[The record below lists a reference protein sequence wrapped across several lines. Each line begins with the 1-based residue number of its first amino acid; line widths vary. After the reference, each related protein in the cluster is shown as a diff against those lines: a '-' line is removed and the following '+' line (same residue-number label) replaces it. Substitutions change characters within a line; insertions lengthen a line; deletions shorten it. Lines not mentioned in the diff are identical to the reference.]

1 MTAILVLVVAAL
13 GPPAAPDL
21 VALPAAPQVEGVV
34 AGAPKE
40 LRPLEAALGDSL
52 GRQGLGLALT
62 RADRITAD
70 EVTRV
75 VGRAEHVV
83 ARFRLDL
90 TSLPLAKLYLL
101 DGERRRVYVR
111 WLSLPRGLDPVA
123 VELIRFVV
131 ESSVEAIRAGRDIG
145 VSREE
150 YDRSLK
156 APAGPLA
163 PSALGPP
170 ASPPLRPPAVELVA
184 AIKYESTLM
193 ARGHYQQ
200 GPGISLGARLP
211 HLWIGADLL
220 ARLPM
225 TIVGDTADARIWAG
239 AMRVTGAIPLISS
252 RLASLAAGLG
262 AGIDVSQIRP
272 GASRADLTATP
283 SFWATSPFLR
293 LFTAVERDFGRLSVA
308 AVIGVDIDLLGERY
322 VVAEASGKQE
332 VFVPG
337 RARPLAA
344 ILLGARR

>member
-13 GPPAAPDL
+13 GPPAASDL
-21 VALPAAPQVEGVV
+21 DASPRASRVEGVV

-40 LRPLEAALGDSL
+40 VGALEAALGDSL
-52 GRQGLGLALT
+52 ARQGLDLVVT
-62 RADRITAD
+62 TADKIGAD
-70 EVTRV
+70 EVTRST
-75 VGRAEHVV
+75 GGGEHVV

-90 TSLPLAKLYLL
+90 TSFPLAKLYLL
-101 DGERRRVYVR
+101 DGDRRRVYVR

-131 ESSVEAIRAGRDIG
+131 ESSVEAIRAGHDIG

-150 YDRSLK
+150 YDRSLN
-156 APAGPLA
+156 APVGQPAT
-163 PSALGPP
+163 SALAPP
-170 ASPPLRPPAVELVA
+170 ASPPLRPPALELVT
-184 AIKYESTLM
+184 AIKYEGTLM

-239 AMRVTGAIPLISS
+239 ALRVTGAIPLISS
-252 RLASLAAGLG
+252 RQASLAAGLG
-262 AGIDVSQIRP
+262 AGIDVSRIRP
-272 GASRADLTATP
+272 AASRADLTAAP
-283 SFWATSPFLR
+283 PFWATSPFLR
-293 LFTAVERDFGRLSVA
+293 LFAAIERDFGRLSLA

-322 VVAEASGKQE
+322 VVADASGKQE
-332 VFVPG
+332 VFVPE

-344 ILLGARR
+344 ILLCARR